1 MYVPYNCNDIRFST
15 AAQVFTPKFINPD
28 VTRWE
33 KHRVWEIEATLHPGI
48 RNVYAKRRFYVDED
62 SWFIMLGQC
71 YDANGNMVKT
81 NQFFNHAVPVLP
93 GTIESIAVVWNLET
107 GDYAMAGI
115 VDQPPQTGPELIE
128 DQNESYF
135 EPEQMS
141 ANASF

>member
-1 MYVPYNCNDIRFST
+1 
-15 AAQVFTPKFINPD
+15 
-28 VTRWE
+28 
-33 KHRVWEIEATLHPGI
+33 LHPGI
-48 RNVYAKRRFYVDED
+48 RNVFAKRRFYVDED

-93 GTIESIAVVWNLET
+93 GTIESIAVVWNLQT

-115 VDQPPQTGPELIE
+115 VDQPPLTGPELIE
-128 DQNESYF
+128 DQDESYF